1 MKNESIYVV
10 GGGPAGVAAAIY
22 LRRFSH
28 EVTVIEPN
36 PMLGGQ
42 VMIPHIIENYL
53 GFPKGINGFE
63 FASILHQHVQDLDIP
78 IIHQKV
84 TNIKNEDINQF
95 TIHLENKETLPAK
108 YIVCGIGTKNR
119 PLNIPGEK
127 EWTGRGVSTCGTCD
141 GPLFKNKTIA
151 VIGGGDTALTETLFL
166 SSYAKSIHLFHR
178 RDAFRGFDILVKK
191 IQNMPTI
198 NIHYSSIPVEIH
210 GKEIVNSITYKN
222 LTTDQTFKIPI
233 DGVFVFAGYIP
244 DTGICKDIVDI
255 DEKGYIKVNAD
266 KETKTPGFYAVGD
279 IVSKSL
285 RQIVTAMNDG
295 AIAANHIHH
304 QILNATM

>member
-1 MKNESIYVV
+1 MKNENIFVV
-10 GGGPAGVAAAIY
+10 GGGPAGVAASVY

-28 EVTVIEPN
+28 EVAIIEPN

-53 GFPKGINGFE
+53 GFPNGINGFQ
-63 FASILHQHVQDLDIP
+63 FATILHQHVQDLRIP
-78 IIHQKV
+78 IVNQKV
-84 TNIKNEDINQF
+84 TEIKNEGKNQF
-95 TIHLENKETLPAK
+95 TINLNNKKTLFAN
-108 YIVCGIGTKNR
+108 YVICGIGTKNR

-127 EWTGRGVSTCGTCD
+127 EWTGKGVSTCGTCD

-178 RDAFRGFDILVKK
+178 RDAFRGFDLLVRK
-191 IQNMPTI
+191 IQDIPTI
-198 NIHYSSIPVEIH
+198 QIHYSSIPVEIH
-210 GKEIVNSITYKN
+210 GNETVHSITYKN
-222 LTTDQTFKIPI
+222 LTTDQIFKIPV

-244 DTGICKDIVDI
+244 DTCICQDIVDI
-255 DEKGYIKVNAD
+255 DDKGYIKVNAE

-304 QILNATM
+304 EILNATM

>member
-1 MKNESIYVV
+1 MQNENIFVV

-36 PMLGGQ
+36 PILGGQ

-63 FASILHQHVQDLDIP
+63 FASILHQHVQDLNIP

-84 TNIKNEDINQF
+84 TEIKHEGKNLF
-95 TIHLENKETLPAK
+95 TISLDNNETLLAN
-108 YIVCGIGTKNR
+108 YVICGIGTKNR

-127 EWTGRGVSTCGTCD
+127 EWTGKGVSTCGTCD

-151 VIGGGDTALTETLFL
+151 VVGGGDTALTETLFL

-191 IQNMPTI
+191 IQDIPTI
-198 NIHYSSIPVEIH
+198 QIHYSSIPIEIH
-210 GKEIVNSITYKN
+210 GNEMVHSITYKN
-222 LTTDQTFKIPI
+222 VTTDQTFKIPV

-244 DTGICKDIVDI
+244 DTGICRTIINV
-255 DEKGYIKVNAD
+255 DEKGYIRANAE
-266 KETKTPGFYAVGD
+266 KETKTLGLYAVGD
-279 IVSKSL
+279 ILSKSL

-304 QILNATM
+304 EILNAAM